1 MVELSFVTQLIEGS
15 NLLNYKE
22 KDGKVNSQDMNVTFG
37 RFVIILFVFII
48 VCSLVSL
55 KIMITAQFLRR
66 ADSAYR
72 RFCFV
77 LV

>member
-22 KDGKVNSQDMNVTFG
+22 RDAKVNSQDMNVTFG

-48 VCSLVSL
+48 VCSLVNL
-55 KIMITAQFLRR
+55 KIMITAQFYIFHNSHQIARKQLH
-66 ADSAYR
+66 
-72 RFCFV
+72 
-77 LV
+77 